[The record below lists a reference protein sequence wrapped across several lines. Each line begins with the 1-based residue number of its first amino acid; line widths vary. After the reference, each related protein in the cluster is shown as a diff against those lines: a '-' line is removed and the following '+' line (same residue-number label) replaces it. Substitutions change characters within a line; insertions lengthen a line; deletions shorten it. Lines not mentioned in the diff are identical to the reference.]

1 MMRIAESGW
10 ARIPEH
16 SKEAVEDAMRTLEH
30 SKVRFVLMVFPEN
43 GVGAI
48 LSNIT
53 PEHAISA
60 LDQAL
65 AAARA
70 GVEVD
75 TIEDSKS
82 RPQ

>member
-1 MMRIAESGW
+1 MRIEESGW

-16 SKEAVEDAMRTLEH
+16 SKEAVADAMRTLEH
-30 SKVRFVLMVFPEN
+30 AKVRFVLMIFPEN

-65 AAARA
+65 TAAKA
-70 GVEVD
+70 GCEVD
-75 TIEDSKS
+75 VIEDSKA